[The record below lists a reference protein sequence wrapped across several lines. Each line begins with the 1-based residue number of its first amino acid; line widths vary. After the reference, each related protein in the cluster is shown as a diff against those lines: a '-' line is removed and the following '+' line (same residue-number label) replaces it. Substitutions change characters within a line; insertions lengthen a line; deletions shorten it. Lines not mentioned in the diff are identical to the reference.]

1 MRSVW
6 QLGHRLGAI
15 RSAPI
20 ERATE
25 ALVVTSGERA
35 RAGDTNDCPALNTTT
50 KVHSRYCNRRSGES
64 PPFLDC
70 TNAASSAKKIQRKG
84 VDCQFDDLK
93 SNIQVSSEC

>member
-20 ERATE
+20 ELATE

-35 RAGDTNDCPALNTTT
+35 RAGDTNDCPAL
-50 KVHSRYCNRRSGES
+50 
-64 PPFLDC
+64 
-70 TNAASSAKKIQRKG
+70 
-84 VDCQFDDLK
+84 
-93 SNIQVSSEC
+93 

>member
-20 ERATE
+20 ELATE
-25 ALVVTSGERA
+25 ALVVTSGECA

-64 PPFLDC
+64 PPFWIVPTLRR
-70 TNAASSAKKIQRKG
+70 APKKSGAKEWI
-84 VDCQFDDLK
+84 VSLMIEP
-93 SNIQVSSEC
+93 NIQVSSEC